1 MDIQQL
7 TLVLDL
13 LKDVAD
19 GALWAFVL
27 YLFVSYVLPYSLGV
41 LVISMIYRLLHNW
54 QAMYREI
61 AWYKK
66 MADLMGSYYI
76 EPYNDS
82 DIAATRRRIEEKL
95 KAGQPIK

>member
-1 MDIQQL
+1 MEIEQL
-7 TLVLDL
+7 KLVLDL

-19 GALWAFVL
+19 GALWAFIL

-41 LVISMIYRLLHNW
+41 FAISMVYRLLCKW
-54 QAMYREI
+54 QEMSGSTI
-61 AWYKK
+61 WYKR

-76 EPYNDS
+76 EPYNGS

-95 KAGQPIK
+95 TAGTK